1 MIKREQLEIG
11 TILYAVQP
19 CIMKTTGEKSLT
31 IGKAYPITEFYRETP
46 EEEEMLVIIDDQED
60 EHCFDFY
67 DLHKYFTLNK

>member
-1 MIKREQLEIG
+1 
-11 TILYAVQP
+11 
-19 CIMKTTGEKSLT
+19 MKTTGEKSLT

-46 EEEEMLVIIDDQED
+46 EEEEMLVIIDDQDD